1 MHDALTTCFE
11 VREKVPLYVGG
22 DLEPEAMQ
30 TVRAHLGEC
39 RGCAREAE
47 SAAGAMAAFRSALRS
62 PEELTAPSLWAEIR
76 TRIAAERAAGI
87 GPVRKDRAVPSASP
101 RPSVRRSVLRLVG
114 GLAAVAA
121 LVVAALSIDLG
132 GATPAEIQPGPIA
145 KDLGKDVV
153 LNDVVLNAGEVG
165 LKRVEPGET
174 TLFEQASPYG
184 TRMDRLPM
192 SPNSLAGY
200 RSAGG
205 RRIR

>member
-1 MHDALTTCFE
+1 MHDATTSCFE
-11 VREKVPLYVGG
+11 VRERVPLYVGG

-47 SAAGAMAAFRSALRS
+47 AAAKAMEAFRSALRS
-62 PEELTAPSLWAEIR
+62 PEGLTAPSLWAGVR
-76 TRIAAERAAGI
+76 ARVAAERAAGVKV
-87 GPVRKDRAVPSASP
+87 GSAGGERVTPLLAS
-101 RPSVRRSVLRLVG
+101 RSNLRRSVLRFAG

-121 LVVAALSIDLG
+121 LVVAVLSIDLG
-132 GATPAEIQPGPIA
+132 GPEVLPGPA
-145 KDLGKDVV
+145 PKPDHLRTDLV
-153 LNDVVLNAGEVG
+153 LNGGEVG

-174 TLFEQASPYG
+174 TLFEQALPYG
-184 TRMDRLPM
+184 TRMDRLPT

-200 RSAGG
+200 RSAG

>member
-1 MHDALTTCFE
+1 MHDALTSCFE
-11 VREKVPLYVGG
+11 VREKVPLYIGG
-22 DLEPEAMQ
+22 DLEPEAMHA
-30 TVRAHLGEC
+30 VRAHLGEC
-39 RGCAREAE
+39 RECAREAE

-62 PEELTAPSLWAEIR
+62 PEELTAPSLWAEVR
-76 TRIAAERAAGI
+76 TRIAAERASGVGKHRLMPA
-87 GPVRKDRAVPSASP
+87 ASP
-101 RPSVRRSVLRLVG
+101 RPSLRRPVLRAVG

-132 GATPAEIQPGPIA
+132 GAELRPGPQT

-165 LKRVEPGET
+165 LKRVEPGEK

-192 SPNSLAGY
+192 SPNSLAGH
-200 RSAGG
+200 RTNAG